1 MSQDKDSSAFTAT
14 RLTSNTFL
22 IKEYNDI
29 YSEHPHIYAIIFP
42 STSNLS
48 NISNTSESSS
58 KAGHNMAGTII
69 LIDTGCGGASNDPEV
84 RVTNVREFIETVDVP
99 ENGGRPLNGL
109 DNQSG
114 LEAGKRMGYIV
125 VLTHCHYDHILGVK
139 HFSDSPI
146 LASSHSPEF
155 LSDIPEHSLCAF
167 LNISTPEYTPT
178 LVPHGHTISNL
189 IPSNKISSHV
199 TVLHTPG
206 HTPDSLTIYDSTS
219 CPPMLYVGDSLY
231 EYEPIIFPKEG
242 SIVDWF
248 SSIEALIGF
257 VRMKERELLGSGID
271 EKEEGK
277 DNAVV
282 GYEKYDVANTS
293 IRPRHHQQRWQRKR
307 VLLNAGHVTCLKPA
321 LENFQA
327 VKRFMEDVVS
337 GREPVRRRWVKRGE
351 ETVEYRQSRQE
362 GTEANTTPVGASR
375 FSLICPERL
384 ILEAL
389 TRSG

>member
-22 IKEYNDI
+22 IKEYDDI
-29 YSEHPHIYAIIFP
+29 YSEHPHIYAVIFP
-42 STSNLS
+42 STLNLS

-114 LEAGKRMGYIV
+114 LEGGKRMGYIV
-125 VLTHCHYDHILGVK
+125 VLTHCHYDHIRN
-139 HFSDSPI
+139 SDSPI

-155 LSDIPEHSLCAF
+155 ISDIPEHSLCAF
-167 LNISTPEYTPT
+167 LNISTPKYTPI
-178 LVPHGHTISNL
+178 LVPHGHTILNQT
-189 IPSNKISSHV
+189 SNKISSHV

-219 CPPMLYVGDSLY
+219 YPPMLYVGDSLY

-242 SIVDWF
+242 SMVDWF
-248 SSIEALIGF
+248 SSIEALIRF
-257 VRMKERELLGSGID
+257 VRMKEREQN
-271 EKEEGK
+271 E
-277 DNAVV
+277 
-282 GYEKYDVANTS
+282 
-293 IRPRHHQQRWQRKR
+293 R
-307 VLLNAGHVTCLKPA
+307 VLLNAGHVTYFQPA
-321 LENFQA
+321 TEILQA
-327 VKRFMEDVVS
+327 AKGFMEDVVS

-351 ETVEYRQSRQE
+351 ETVEYRQSLQE
-362 GTEANTTPVGASR
+362 GIEASTTPGAAR

-389 TRSG
+389 TRSE

>member
-1 MSQDKDSSAFTAT
+1 MSQGKHSSAFSAT

-22 IKEYNDI
+22 IKEYDDI

-42 STSNLS
+42 SISNSS
-48 NISNTSESSS
+48 NVSNTSESSS
-58 KAGHNMAGTII
+58 KVGHNMVGTII

-99 ENGGRPLNGL
+99 ENCGRPLNGL

-125 VLTHCHYDHILGVK
+125 VLTHCHYDHIRNS
-139 HFSDSPI
+139 SDSPI

-189 IPSNKISSHV
+189 ILSNKISSHV

-231 EYEPIIFPKEG
+231 EYEPIILPKEG

-257 VRMKERELLGSGID
+257 VRMKERE
-271 EKEEGK
+271 
-277 DNAVV
+277 
-282 GYEKYDVANTS
+282 
-293 IRPRHHQQRWQRKR
+293 KR

-321 LENFQA
+321 LEILQA

>member
-22 IKEYNDI
+22 IKEYDDI

-58 KAGHNMAGTII
+58 KVGHNMAGTII

-84 RVTNVREFIETVDVP
+84 RVTNIREFIETVDVP

-109 DNQSG
+109 DSQSG
-114 LEAGKRMGYIV
+114 LEAGKRMRYIV
-125 VLTHCHYDHILGVK
+125 VLTHCHYDHIRNS
-139 HFSDSPI
+139 SDSPI

-189 IPSNKISSHV
+189 ILSNISSHV

-257 VRMKERELLGSGID
+257 VRMKERE
-271 EKEEGK
+271 
-277 DNAVV
+277 
-282 GYEKYDVANTS
+282 
-293 IRPRHHQQRWQRKR
+293 KR

>member
-1 MSQDKDSSAFTAT
+1 MSQDKDSSAFAAT

-58 KAGHNMAGTII
+58 KVGHNMAGTII

-114 LEAGKRMGYIV
+114 LEGGKRMGYIV
-125 VLTHCHYDHILGVK
+125 VLTHCHYDHIQ
-139 HFSDSPI
+139 
-146 LASSHSPEF
+146 
-155 LSDIPEHSLCAF
+155 
-167 LNISTPEYTPT
+167 YTPT

-282 GYEKYDVANTS
+282 GYEKYDVADTS
-293 IRPRHHQQRWQRKR
+293 IRPRHHQQRQRKR

-321 LENFQA
+321 LEILQA

>member
-58 KAGHNMAGTII
+58 KVGHNMAGTII

-114 LEAGKRMGYIV
+114 LEGGKRMGYIV
-125 VLTHCHYDHILGVK
+125 VLTHCHYDHIRNS
-139 HFSDSPI
+139 SDSPI

-257 VRMKERELLGSGID
+257 VRMKERE
-271 EKEEGK
+271 
-277 DNAVV
+277 
-282 GYEKYDVANTS
+282 
-293 IRPRHHQQRWQRKR
+293 KR

-321 LENFQA
+321 LEILQA